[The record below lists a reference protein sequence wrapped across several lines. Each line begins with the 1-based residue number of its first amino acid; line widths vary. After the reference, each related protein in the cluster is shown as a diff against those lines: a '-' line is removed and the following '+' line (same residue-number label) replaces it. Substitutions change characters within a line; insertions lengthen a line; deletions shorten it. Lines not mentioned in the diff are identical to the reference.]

1 MDDVLTLS
9 SVVARRGGRTVLDGV
24 SCGFAAGAV
33 TVLRGPS
40 GSGKSTLLRLCD
52 RLDVPDSGTV
62 SYQGRDVA
70 EVDVLELRRRVGMVF
85 QTPVPLR
92 GTVRDNL
99 AVAAHGTD
107 EEYAGRLARAGLDA
121 EMLERD
127 ARELSGGELQRMCL
141 ARTLGTDPDVLLLD
155 EPTSSLDKESVRVI
169 EESVRAFVDGGG
181 SAVWVTHDDAQ
192 ADRLGGVVLMI
203 EGGRVRA

>member
-1 MDDVLTLS
+1 
-9 SVVARRGGRTVLDGV
+9 V
-24 SCGFAAGAV
+24 SY
-33 TVLRGPS
+33 RS
-40 GSGKSTLLRLCD
+40 
-52 RLDVPDSGTV
+52 LDVADLDP
-62 SYQGRDVA
+62 
-70 EVDVLELRRRVGMVF
+70 LELRRRVGMVF

-99 AVAAHGTD
+99 AVAATGTD
-107 EEYAGRLARAGLDA
+107 EEYAARLARAGLDTS
-121 EMLERD
+121 MLDRE

-169 EESVRAFVDGGG
+169 EESVRTFVDGGG